1 MEVAGKDGK
10 EGENSGC
17 DNVFDDTVDA
27 DAAPAGTE
35 TEEVDPD
42 DREMDDEV
50 DRVYSA
56 GLKKSR
62 GSYCLLGASP
72 TPLLFSRAICRSGAV
87 EETVEGATEGAAEG
101 VVEGPRVGLKT
112 SSKNMFR
119 SVPDVSKKDD

>member
-1 MEVAGKDGK
+1 MEVEGKDGK
-10 EGENSGC
+10 EGENGGC
-17 DNVFDDTVDA
+17 DNGFGDTVDT

-50 DRVYSA
+50 DRMYSA

-62 GSYCLLGASP
+62 GSYCLLGASS
-72 TPLLFSRAICRSGAV
+72 TPPLFSRAICRCGAV
-87 EETVEGATEGAAEG
+87 EGAIEGAAEG
-101 VVEGPRVGLKT
+101 AVKVPRVGLKT

-119 SVPDVSKKDD
+119 SVPDASKKDD